1 MSPQSV
7 KLGMLKITSEFL
19 NSIKEAH
26 KEDVKF
32 VDLFIGENQTEVSD
46 FKVDDQR
53 VLCFRGRICILD
65 NDEMKKMILEESHR
79 SSLSIRELPRCTM
92 I

>member
-1 MSPQSV
+1 MSAMMAKEFELLEQFRDLSLVCEMSPQSV

-19 NSIKEAH
+19 NSIKEEQ

-46 FKVDDQR
+46 FKVDDKECC
-53 VLCFRGRICILD
+53 VFEVEFVFL
-65 NDEMKKMILEESHR
+65 
-79 SSLSIRELPRCTM
+79 TM
-92 I
+92 MR